1 MGLSSFFDASASPSS
16 FNENNKQFIHQ
27 KIIKKDKE
35 SKKVGGILV
44 ANSFGIARRSGTH
57 LDSILYTPSS
67 STKGRP
73 LPFVD
78 NTSAAD
84 TDRLS

>member
-1 MGLSSFFDASASPSS
+1 MGLSSFFDVSPSS

-44 ANSFGIARRSGTH
+44 ANSFGIARRLGTH

-67 STKGRP
+67 STKG

-84 TDRLS
+84 TGRLS